1 MKRIYLIGFMGCG
14 KSFIGKRLAKSL
26 DYKWVDLDAL
36 IVERQGCSI
45 AQIFKEHGEAYFRE
59 LETALLVESRQW
71 DEVVIST
78 GGGVI
83 MAAENR
89 SLLKQE
95 KALYLEW
102 KPQTLLKRI
111 AQDKERPL
119 AGDLDQLKALYEW
132 RAPLYEEVACQK
144 IDCEKLSPQMLVME
158 IIKRMEET
166 HENSCY

>member
-14 KSFIGKRLAKSL
+14 KSFIGKKLAKTL

-45 AQIFKEHGEAYFRE
+45 AQIFNEHGEVYFRE
-59 LETALLVESRQW
+59 LETALLVESCQW
-71 DEVVIST
+71 DKVVIST

-89 SLLKQE
+89 NLLKQE
-95 KALYLEW
+95 FVFYLEW
-102 KPQTLLKRI
+102 QLETLLERI

-119 AGDLDQLKALYEW
+119 AGDLDKLKALYEW

-144 IDCEKLSPQMLVME
+144 INCEKLSPPMLIAQ

-166 HENSCY
+166 NENSCY